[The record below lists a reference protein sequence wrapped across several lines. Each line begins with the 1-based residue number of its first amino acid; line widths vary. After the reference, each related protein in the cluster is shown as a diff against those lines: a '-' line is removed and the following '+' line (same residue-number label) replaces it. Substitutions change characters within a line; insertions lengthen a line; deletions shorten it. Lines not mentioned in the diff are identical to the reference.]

1 MQIEKN
7 VPMPPRIANRIRL
20 GHIPLGELNSGDSI
34 LIECP
39 DSEKD
44 RIIHSIRVRLG
55 RFSVRNP
62 EFKFSST
69 KVQEGVRI
77 WRK

>member
-7 VPMPPRIANRIRL
+7 VPMPSRIANRIRL
-20 GHIPLGELNSGDSI
+20 GHIPLGELNPGNSI
-34 LIECP
+34 LIECS
-39 DSEKD
+39 DAEKD
-44 RIIHSIRVRLG
+44 RIIHSVRVRLG

-69 KVQEGVRI
+69 KVPEGIRI